1 MNFLMSKPI
10 TTKSNA
16 IATTAVTAPT
26 AMAVYLASV
35 TNIHAQCKDY
45 KVIRTNKMTNANVT
59 CSTIADTAIGNT
71 IQ

>member
-35 TNIHAQCKDY
+35 TNRHAQCKENY
-45 KVIRTNKMTNANVT
+45 HTVIRTNK
-59 CSTIADTAIGNT
+59 
-71 IQ
+71 